1 MDITHIRRMNINQGR
16 VKSNETNRLK
26 GIRKFI
32 KSTTKRGVI
41 INEIIDD
48 LIQTKYYEY
57 IYNIFVEQ
65 FDTNDIDIK
74 DFENKNLKI
83 NGLSFKDIEILFL
96 FNFCIPEDLSKQYK
110 GFNIEEHDLTFG
122 S

>member
-1 MDITHIRRMNINQGR
+1 VYIRKPQGFFSDIRYLVYISDVISSLSFIIVYYGLSYFIFFYHYIKMDITHIRRMNINQGR

-57 IYNIFVEQ
+57 IYNI
-65 FDTNDIDIK
+65 
-74 DFENKNLKI
+74 
-83 NGLSFKDIEILFL
+83 
-96 FNFCIPEDLSKQYK
+96 
-110 GFNIEEHDLTFG
+110 EEHDLTFG